1 MNTFLSSISKRI
13 HALQPR
19 HTLQSALH
27 KRHFSNEL
35 TPNPSIV
42 SQMSFDAMK
51 GWFVEVNNQWRGT
64 ALAIEVEEI
73 LHDAKSDY
81 QVRLF
86 LRMLH

>member
-1 MNTFLSSISKRI
+1 
-13 HALQPR
+13 
-19 HTLQSALH
+19 
-27 KRHFSNEL
+27 
-35 TPNPSIV
+35 
-42 SQMSFDAMK
+42 MSFDAMK